1 MKQKAKVRSKPSPIE
16 RFLAL
21 SDAQK
26 DAEVAPF
33 DKGEVPLSQSRPLTP
48 AERKQWSQIRRGLG
62 RPKIGRGSVIVPIS
76 IERGLL
82 EEVNEFAASH
92 HLKRSQMMAQGL
104 RLLMRKM
111 AS

>member
-1 MKQKAKVRSKPSPIE
+1 MKSKKKTPIE

-26 DAEVAPF
+26 DAEVARF
-33 DKGEVPLSQSRPLTP
+33 DEGEIPLSRSRPLTV
-48 AERKQWSQIRRGLG
+48 AERKQWNRIRRGLG
-62 RPKIGRGSVIVPIS
+62 RPRIGQGAAIVPVS

-82 EEVNEFAASH
+82 EEVNAFAKAN
-92 HLKRSQMMAQGL
+92 HLKRSQMVAEGL
-104 RLLMRKM
+104 RLVMRKR

>member
-1 MKQKAKVRSKPSPIE
+1 MKSKKKTPIE

-26 DAEVAPF
+26 DAEVVRF
-33 DKGEVPLSQSRPLTP
+33 DEGEIPLSRSRPLTV
-48 AERKQWSQIRRGLG
+48 AERKQWNRIRRGLG
-62 RPKIGRGSVIVPIS
+62 RPRIGQGAAIVPVS

-82 EEVNEFAASH
+82 EEVNAFAKAN
-92 HLKRSQMMAQGL
+92 HLKRSQMVAEGL
-104 RLLMRKM
+104 RLVMRKR